1 MFKFF
6 DNLPIRIRLSF
17 GHAMW
22 MALLFVA
29 MGGGVYRAVEDS
41 IMQSF
46 DTTLL
51 TSAKTVRESRL
62 HNSDTNAKK
71 YSRMNKWERVLEALI
86 GDSKTPIKP
95 YAQLVDTSGKVRVKT
110 GNVRVRL
117 PVTQIAVTRA
127 EKGLETFENFRLS
140 NKNILRQVTL
150 PVELDGVFTGELI
163 QVGGSLSPVLHTMKN
178 LKEMLLFCLTIGLV
192 LSILFGILLTKGALQ
207 PVDQVIKVVTG
218 ISKTEDYT
226 SRVSLPQ
233 AKDEL
238 WKLSVTFNKMIDTVE
253 QGFFRLRRFTGDVSH
268 ELRTPLAII
277 KGEAE
282 LSLRRE
288 RTVEEYK
295 ESLRFIHSE
304 ASLMTRM
311 VEDLLLLARA
321 QGNAIS
327 ISKTKEPLSAF
338 VSGLEKQ
345 VSVSFQS
352 KKIKLV
358 TKIETSIESIEC
370 GKTYIEIALVNI
382 LLNAC
387 KHSSEGGNVEFRV
400 YKKVNKICFLI
411 KDYGEGIP
419 EKSLPAIFETFYRA
433 DSSRNRSTGG
443 VGIGLSLAKALV
455 DIHQGTINVVSKEG
469 EGSTFEVELPY

>member
-6 DNLPIRIRLSF
+6 DNLPIRIRLAL

-62 HNSDTNAKK
+62 HKPTNSSQK
-71 YSRMNKWERVLEALI
+71 YARINKWERVLEALI
-86 GDSKTPIKP
+86 GDTKTPIKP

-117 PVTQIAVTRA
+117 PVTQAAVARA

-150 PVELDGVFTGELI
+150 PVEVDGVFTGELI
-163 QVGGSLSPVLHTMKN
+163 QVGGSLAPVFHTMKN
-178 LKEMLLFCLTIGLV
+178 LKEMLLFCLTIGLA

-218 ISKTEDYT
+218 ISKTEDYS
-226 SRVSLPQ
+226 SRVALPE

-238 WKLSVTFNKMIDTVE
+238 WKLSSTFNNMINTVE
-253 QGFFRLRRFTGDVSH
+253 QGFSRLRRFTGDVSH
-268 ELRTPLAII
+268 ELRTPLSII

-288 RTVEEYK
+288 RTTDEYK

-304 ASLMTRM
+304 AT
-311 VEDLLLLARA
+311 
-321 QGNAIS
+321 
-327 ISKTKEPLSAF
+327 
-338 VSGLEKQ
+338 
-345 VSVSFQS
+345 
-352 KKIKLV
+352 
-358 TKIETSIESIEC
+358 
-370 GKTYIEIALVNI
+370 
-382 LLNAC
+382 
-387 KHSSEGGNVEFRV
+387 
-400 YKKVNKICFLI
+400 
-411 KDYGEGIP
+411 
-419 EKSLPAIFETFYRA
+419 
-433 DSSRNRSTGG
+433 
-443 VGIGLSLAKALV
+443 
-455 DIHQGTINVVSKEG
+455 
-469 EGSTFEVELPY
+469 

>member
-1 MFKFF
+1 M
-6 DNLPIRIRLSF
+6 
-17 GHAMW
+17 
-22 MALLFVA
+22 
-29 MGGGVYRAVEDS
+29 
-41 IMQSF
+41 
-46 DTTLL
+46 

-62 HNSDTNAKK
+62 HNPESSTKK
-71 YSRMNKWERVLEALI
+71 YTRMNKWERVLEALI

-150 PVELDGVFTGELI
+150 PVELYGVFTGELI

-178 LKEMLLFCLTIGLV
+178 LKEMLLFCLTIGLF

-233 AKDEL
+233 ARDEL

-253 QGFFRLRRFTGDVSH
+253 QGFSRLRRFTGDVSH

-288 RTVEEYK
+288 RTIEEYK

-311 VEDLLLLARA
+311 VEDLLLLAEL
-321 QGNAIS
+321 
-327 ISKTKEPLSAF
+327 KETLFPF
-338 VSGLEKQ
+338 RKQ
-345 VSVSFQS
+345 S
-352 KKIKLV
+352 
-358 TKIETSIESIEC
+358 
-370 GKTYIEIALVNI
+370 
-382 LLNAC
+382 
-387 KHSSEGGNVEFRV
+387 
-400 YKKVNKICFLI
+400 
-411 KDYGEGIP
+411 
-419 EKSLPAIFETFYRA
+419 
-433 DSSRNRSTGG
+433 
-443 VGIGLSLAKALV
+443 
-455 DIHQGTINVVSKEG
+455 
-469 EGSTFEVELPY
+469 

>member
-1 MFKFF
+1 
-6 DNLPIRIRLSF
+6 
-17 GHAMW
+17 

-62 HNSDTNAKK
+62 HNSKK
-71 YSRMNKWERVLEALI
+71 QSRKYARMNKWERVLEALI
-86 GDSKTPIKP
+86 GDSRTPIKP
-95 YAQLVDTSGKVRVKT
+95 YAQLVDTSGNVRVKT

-117 PVTQIAVTRA
+117 PVTPMAVARA

-150 PVELDGVFTGELI
+150 PVENNGVFTGELI
-163 QVGGSLSPVLHTMKN
+163 QVGGSLSPVIHTMEN
-178 LKEMLLFCLTIGLV
+178 LKEMLLFCLTIGLI

-218 ISKTEDYT
+218 ISQTEDYT
-226 SRVSLPQ
+226 SRVSVPS

-238 WKLSVTFNKMIDTVE
+238 WKLSVTFNKMIGTVE
-253 QGFFRLRRFTGDVSH
+253 QGFSRLRRFTGDVSH
-268 ELRTPLAII
+268 ELRTPLSVI

-288 RTVEEYK
+288 RTAEQYK
-295 ESLRFIHSE
+295 
-304 ASLMTRM
+304 ASLKYIKNEADVMTRM

-321 QGNAIS
+321 QGHAITF
-327 ISKTKEPLSAF
+327 IKDEVE
-338 VSGLEKQ
+338 VSSVLEELQRQ
-345 VSVSFQS
+345 VSVPYSD
-352 KKIKLV
+352 KKIKLNLINKSQKSV
-358 TKIETSIESIEC
+358 FLC
-370 GKTYIEIALVNI
+370 GKTYIEIALGNI

-387 KHSSEGGNVEFRV
+387 KHSSINSEVDLEV
-400 YKKVNKICFLI
+400 SSTEDKIYFKI
-411 KDYGEGIP
+411 RDRGEGINK
-419 EKSLPAIFETFYRA
+419 EALPAIFETFYRA
-433 DSSRNRSTGG
+433 DSSRNRDTGG

-455 DIHQGTINVVSKEG
+455 DIHHGDIKVESQEG
-469 EGSTFEVELPY
+469 VGSTFTVELPLS